1 MTTRPADWK
10 RIIVCGLVAGFV
22 WTLLSITL
30 LALVGDDFLAALPGD
45 KRKAAGGGRQIFLLG
60 SNFAASIWAIWL
72 YTAIRPRYG
81 PGAKTAVLAGCA
93 WWFIQ
98 SLQSAKWVALTD
110 VPLNV
115 TLAPLVATLP
125 AIIVAILTGVW
136 LYEKSPGKDP
146 PPA

>member
-1 MTTRPADWK
+1 MTAQPADWR

-30 LALVGDDFLAALPGD
+30 LVSVGDDFMAAMPGH
-45 KRKAAGGGRQIFLLG
+45 KPKPTESGRQIFLFG
-60 SNFAASIWAIWL
+60 SNLLASIWAMWL

-81 PGAKTAVLAGCA
+81 PGAKTAAVAGCA

-98 SLQSAKWVALTD
+98 SLQSAKWVALTG

-115 TLAPLVATLP
+115 TIAPLAATLP
-125 AIIVAILTGVW
+125 AIIVAMLTGVW
-136 LYEKSPGKDP
+136 LYEKSASRN
-146 PPA
+146 PPAK